1 MRQKWIILLSK
12 SRGGVDKIPKA
23 FLNSIEPDQASVKTA
38 ETTAT
43 DFFNLRQAKSSSKSD
58 EQPRR
63 EEAAAAPAQ
72 SLLFKKL
79 LGKSSNSKRSSFKS
93 SHSISSQLEQTNLIR
108 MPSNKDLN
116 ESTSAFQSN
125 ISETFD
131 FDQHNV
137 GAKKPTQPQIQTHIT
152 ADVAAAPVLGGKSS
166 KQMLS
171 TLIELR
177 RELKTESEDRNL
189 KIEKIDKKI
198 AEMLA
203 QFADFNCLSMGLNK
217 SASSVSVSRSRKSN
231 LSISGGAADL
241 PKTDASA
248 LLVKKDYLPITYL
261 SSTTR

>member
-137 GAKKPTQPQIQTHIT
+137 GAKKPTPPQIQ
-152 ADVAAAPVLGGKSS
+152 ADVAAAPVVLGGKSS

-231 LSISGGAADL
+231 LSISGGAAADL
-241 PKTDASA
+241 PKTDASS